1 MRKNLKSDNIYS
13 MNIVEI
19 INKATNFGTIK
30 HNDNFISFF
39 IKILFYFVPASILG
53 HYTDVIILHM
63 KNRKLLGNNVLV
75 YIFIQLLIMSLTLY
89 LLVLILYDY
98 LYEFQVTVPGCFFIV
113 FYFGLQTNFFV
124 MLKNI

>member
-1 MRKNLKSDNIYS
+1 
-13 MNIVEI
+13 MNIVDI

-98 LYEFQVTVPGCFFIV
+98 LYEFQVTVPGCFLLCFILDYRQI
-113 FYFGLQTNFFV
+113 FL
-124 MLKNI
+124 LC

>member
-1 MRKNLKSDNIYS
+1 
-13 MNIVEI
+13 MNIGEI

-39 IKILFYFVPASILG
+39 MKILFYFIPASILG
-53 HYTDVIILHM
+53 HYTDLAIIHM
-63 KNRKLLGNNVLV
+63 QNRKILGNSVLV
-75 YIFIQLLIMSLTLY
+75 YIFIQLLIITITLY
-89 LLVLILYDY
+89 LLVVIVNDY
-98 LYEFQVTVPGCFFIV
+98 LYEFQVTIPGCFFIV